1 MDDSIPD
8 MHHPYEILPVEPA
21 MDDLILMVF
30 GDESI
35 VLTCNS
41 GECLHYTMVPGF
53 KASND
58 QKAMEERDTI
68 HERANIH
75 NI

>member
-1 MDDSIPD
+1 MEDSSILGI
-8 MHHPYEILPVEPA
+8 HHPYQILPIEPA

-35 VLTCNS
+35 FLTCNS

-53 KASND
+53 KASD
-58 QKAMEERDTI
+58 QKAMEGTLWMV
-68 HERANIH
+68 ANH
-75 NI
+75 TYVL

>member
-1 MDDSIPD
+1 MLSQVTWNSLDIYGMRYAYSVLLI
-8 MHHPYEILPVEPA
+8 EPA

-35 VLTCNS
+35 FLTCNS

-53 KASND
+53 KASS
-58 QKAMEERDTI
+58 QRQYREI
-68 HERANIH
+68 S
-75 NI
+75 